1 MHTRGA
7 DLIKCR
13 NCLKGAVGLA
23 KVALGMDAA
32 PDAVIAERR
41 DACRMCDRATRNP
54 SPRYVASMGLS
65 SLSRCL
71 ECKCFI
77 AAKTKLAGERC
88 PLGKWPESRTA

>member
-1 MHTRGA
+1 MRCG
-7 DLIKCR
+7 
-13 NCLKGAVGLA
+13 NCLKGAAGLA

-54 SPRYVASMGLS
+54 SPRYVAAMGLTT
-65 SLSRCL
+65 LSRCQ
-71 ECKCFI
+71 ECGCFI
-77 AAKTKLAGERC
+77 AAKSMIAGETC